1 MAVTNNLYP
10 PVVDSYMPAFLISDN
25 IHTETVTKEYTT
37 LSYVNQE
44 AYDAAVDQYIH
55 NSDVDGVEEL
65 WEQYEIELA
74 EIRAEYPDEDD
85 PVRIELQ
92 RQLKI
97 RYDRLLKELI
107 SGSANEDKT
116 EDIFFQDRPDVAE
129 VTKTATF
136 ETAYTTKA
144 NYICRVYFSL
154 SIFNSLSEITNA
166 QVTVRSQL
174 TNLSVLHKEK
184 YPCEIMLK
192 QVKTDTSRTTN
203 DKYYIEIK
211 PEDLENCN
219 FIVDQYYKVQIRFTS
234 IDAEDPGIDLE
245 DPDAVQAIDAW
256 LTRNLSKFSEWST
269 VCLIR
274 GISEPTVVLKDFDE
288 SSAID
293 IYDTIA
299 NTQIIGELRF
309 ADENETETLRSYR
322 IKAYNSEDKLLLD
335 SGDIFA
341 SKFTDI
347 NNFNYSIKYLFP
359 AVNDYYFTLTFT
371 TQNLYTETH
380 RYDFTVI
387 QAEVPD
393 LNIQIQAYLDEDNG
407 RIGLHVARSR
417 GRGRYTGQVVIR
429 RASNKDN
436 FSIWEDVYTVS
447 YDHVPYIDLTWYDYT
462 VENGVLY
469 SYGVQG
475 IDVNGA
481 RTPMI
486 MFKKPVMVEFDHIFL
501 TGNNKQLKIRFN
513 PSVTSFKRTINEVK
527 TETIG
532 SKYPFI
538 KRNGYVDYV
547 QFPLGGLISTAMD
560 EEGLFTTKEEV
571 YGDYTETY
579 ADYNEDREIKIYNDF
594 IWEKFFRD
602 KVSNFLYD
610 DEVKLFRS
618 PTEGNFLVKLMDINF
633 QPNQT
638 LGRRLWSFTANANE
652 VDECTME
659 NYAKYNIVTMYDAGT
674 QVSGGDEPSTLTPI
688 KRVVFIHYADEFP
701 TEGKEGVIYIF
712 NNDIYIWDT
721 ETSQYKLISV
731 TIWNDEDDVD
741 LSGLTGMSNR
751 LYTDNHN
758 LFMWDDQT
766 EEYNPISADVITEG

>member
-256 LTRNLSKFSEWST
+256 LTRNLSKFSE
-269 VCLIR
+269 
-274 GISEPTVVLKDFDE
+274 
-288 SSAID
+288 
-293 IYDTIA
+293 
-299 NTQIIGELRF
+299 
-309 ADENETETLRSYR
+309 
-322 IKAYNSEDKLLLD
+322 
-335 SGDIFA
+335 
-341 SKFTDI
+341 
-347 NNFNYSIKYLFP
+347 
-359 AVNDYYFTLTFT
+359 
-371 TQNLYTETH
+371 
-380 RYDFTVI
+380 
-387 QAEVPD
+387 
-393 LNIQIQAYLDEDNG
+393 
-407 RIGLHVARSR
+407 
-417 GRGRYTGQVVIR
+417 
-429 RASNKDN
+429 
-436 FSIWEDVYTVS
+436 
-447 YDHVPYIDLTWYDYT
+447 
-462 VENGVLY
+462 
-469 SYGVQG
+469 
-475 IDVNGA
+475 
-481 RTPMI
+481 
-486 MFKKPVMVEFDHIFL
+486 
-501 TGNNKQLKIRFN
+501 
-513 PSVTSFKRTINEVK
+513 
-527 TETIG
+527 
-532 SKYPFI
+532 
-538 KRNGYVDYV
+538 
-547 QFPLGGLISTAMD
+547 
-560 EEGLFTTKEEV
+560 
-571 YGDYTETY
+571 
-579 ADYNEDREIKIYNDF
+579 
-594 IWEKFFRD
+594 
-602 KVSNFLYD
+602 
-610 DEVKLFRS
+610 
-618 PTEGNFLVKLMDINF
+618 
-633 QPNQT
+633 
-638 LGRRLWSFTANANE
+638 
-652 VDECTME
+652 
-659 NYAKYNIVTMYDAGT
+659 
-674 QVSGGDEPSTLTPI
+674 
-688 KRVVFIHYADEFP
+688 
-701 TEGKEGVIYIF
+701 
-712 NNDIYIWDT
+712 
-721 ETSQYKLISV
+721 
-731 TIWNDEDDVD
+731 
-741 LSGLTGMSNR
+741 
-751 LYTDNHN
+751 
-758 LFMWDDQT
+758 
-766 EEYNPISADVITEG
+766 